1 LEKVMPRPKC
11 PRFIGDLPDVT
22 FYKPRGVPL
31 TQLETVGLTFDEFEA
46 IRLADLDGLYQEQA
60 AEKMQ
65 ISRATFGRVLES
77 AHKKIAGALIGG
89 KAIKIEGGVV
99 KMINHRVFT
108 CSACNHT
115 WEEPFGTGRPSVCP
129 KCGSDLFSRLNPGHG
144 GGRRHRAG
152 CHRVRQNRI
161 NSRKDEK

>member
-1 LEKVMPRPKC
+1 MPRPKC

-31 TQLETVGLTFDEFEA
+31 ARLEIVSLTFDELEA
-46 IRLADLDGLYQEQA
+46 IRLADLGGLYQEKA

-77 AHKKIAGALIGG
+77 AHKKIADALIGG
-89 KAIKIEGGVV
+89 KGIKIEGGVV
-99 KMINHRVFT
+99 KMINHRVFS

-115 WEEPFGTGRPSVCP
+115 WEEPFGTGKPEACP
-129 KCGSDLFSRLNPGHG
+129 KCGGDLIGRLNPGRG
-144 GGRRHRAG
+144 RGGRHRGG
-152 CHRVRQNRI
+152 CHRVQQNKI
-161 NSRKDEK
+161 NSRKG

>member
-1 LEKVMPRPKC
+1 MTRPKC
-11 PRFIGDLPDVT
+11 PRLVGILPNVT
-22 FYKPRGVPL
+22 FFKPRGIPL
-31 TQLETVGLTFDEFEA
+31 SELETAELTFDEMEA
-46 IRLADLDGLYQEQA
+46 IRLADLEGLYQEKA

-77 AHKKIAGALIGG
+77 AHKKIADALIGG

-99 KMINHRVFT
+99 KMINQRVFS

-115 WEEPFGTGRPSVCP
+115 WEEPFGTGRPEACP
-129 KCGSDLFSRLNPGHG
+129 NCGGDLFSRLNAGHG
-144 GGRRHRAG
+144 RGGRHRAG
-152 CHRVRQNRI
+152 CHHARQNKI